1 MSERAIQGFYVL
13 AGVFGIALGLGYG
26 LGAWAGWLFFG
37 SMMLLVV
44 YAHREK
50 GRQSHD

>member
-1 MSERAIQGFYVL
+1 MSDRTILGFYML
-13 AGVFGIALGLGYG
+13 AGIFAITLGLGYG

-50 GRQSHD
+50 GRKGND